1 MTKQVANL
9 VNIQIH
15 INESELAF
23 LRLLESKGGSMSL
36 SSANIAKA
44 IGLKD
49 RSAARIAKSL
59 SNKGLIFT
67 QERFLGNGAQLE
79 NEYVLTSQ
87 GREVLKAAAEAEAAE
102 AAAAKAAEADASEGM
117 GIDAGAGESSGD
129 APVDDALGDELIG

>member
-102 AAAAKAAEADASEGM
+102 AAAKAAEADASEGM

-129 APVDDALGDELIG
+129 APVDDALGGELIG

>member
-102 AAAAKAAEADASEGM
+102 AAAKAAEAEASEGM
-117 GIDAGAGESSGD
+117 GIDAGAGKSSGD
-129 APVDDALGDELIG
+129 APVDDAIGDEFIG